1 MHSIFQKIEEIK
13 AEGRPAVLCIV
24 ISTSGSTPRKAG
36 SKMIV
41 FADGTVW
48 GTIGGGSVEKDVTS
62 KALELMSGGKPQK
75 FAFHLQDDLNMHCG
89 GEMEVYLE
97 PICQSQNL
105 YIFGGGH
112 IGRALSK
119 MAVDLGFAVTIID
132 PRPEIFKEDF
142 PSCTLMNQDYFEAI
156 EQIPFNGQSYLVIVT
171 PKHSYDE
178 DILAR
183 VVRKPHHY
191 IGMIG
196 SGRKIALLRKRFQE
210 ENLLTKEELDT
221 VDMPIGIKMNAET
234 PQEIAVSIL
243 AKLIDVR
250 NSA

>member
-1 MHSIFQKIEEIK
+1 MHSIYQKIEEIK

-24 ISTSGSTPRKAG
+24 IASSGSTPRKAG
-36 SKMIV
+36 SKMLV

-48 GTIGGGSVEKDVTS
+48 GTIGGGSVEKDVQV
-62 KALELMSGGKPQK
+62 KALEMMAGGKPQK
-75 FAFHLQDDLNMHCG
+75 FAFHLEEDLKMHCG

-119 MAVDLGFAVTIID
+119 MAADLNFSVTIID
-132 PRPEIFKEDF
+132 PRPELFIEGF
-142 PSCTLMNQDYFEAI
+142 PGCKIMNIDYFEAI
-156 EQIPFNGQSYLVIVT
+156 DQIPFDKQSYLVIVT

-196 SGRKIALLRKRFQE
+196 SGRKIALLRKRFLD

-250 NSA
+250 NSE